1 MRILITRGRDD
12 AAPLAA
18 ELEARGHEALI
29 EPMLDIV
36 PARGSKQKL
45 LGDLTSVQGLL
56 FTSANGVRAFARLT
70 PSRGYRVFAV
80 GDATAAAA
88 RDAGFA
94 RVESAAGDV
103 EALADLVLQRLR
115 PEHGALFHAA
125 ASQLAGDLQG
135 RLEAAGFQLRRAVLY
150 EAQPASSL
158 SEEIVGDLRA
168 GRIDA
173 VLFFS
178 PRTAK
183 TFVTLVREGGLAP
196 ALARCTALCLS
207 EAVAEEVR
215 TLAWAGVHPARQPT
229 KDSLLET
236 LDRLAATGAQVTEGR
251 AAETMAESETNDDV
265 PAQADTAP
273 AGPAAL
279 AVISAFGGIRPMA
292 TKLGIAVT
300 TVQGWRERAVIPAR
314 RHADILAA
322 AQEHG
327 IDIDGAVLE
336 ASGQPPEAEA
346 PPSRPAP
353 PPSSAATRA
362 ASAMPP
368 AEPKEKPAA
377 EAPPP
382 IPPAPVPPPEPPRS
396 TAGAWLGGLVLGAL
410 LLGGGAGGAVA
421 TRDLWLPYLGATAPA
436 GEAPASA
443 AETEAALARLES
455 EIAGLAGKLDALG
468 GQVADLGQRPAADP
482 AAIPALE
489 AALAELEARLA
500 EAEARPAEA
509 AGTETADLSESVAEL
524 SARLERV
531 EEQAAAPGPI
541 DPGVM
546 EQLSAKEAALAARV
560 AALEEAAGAPS
571 VAPAELATVTAQN
584 EELAA
589 RLAAA
594 ETRVAALDET
604 AQGLSAELAAQAEA
618 GRAGLSAAS
627 ADSALTL
634 AVGQL
639 RDALRLSGP
648 FAAELAVVTELVA
661 DDAELSGLLAPLAA
675 HAEAGLP
682 TPEALRG
689 EFQAAARNAASAG
702 RGDEAEGLLSGVM
715 RRVSQVVTVRPVGQ
729 VDGAGA
735 GAVLARAENKLAG
748 DDLAGAVAEL
758 DALQDGAAAAMADWR
773 RRAEGRLA
781 ADAAVAEL
789 GTRAIA
795 KLAGA
800 GG

>member
-18 ELEARGHEALI
+18 ELEARGHQALI

-36 PARGSKQKL
+36 PAAGSKQKL
-45 LGDLTSVQGLL
+45 LGDLTSVQALL

-70 PSRGYRVFAV
+70 PARGYRIFAV

-88 RDAGFA
+88 RAAGFA

-103 EALADLVLQRLR
+103 EALADLVARRLR
-115 PEHGALFHAA
+115 PGGGALLHAA

-135 RLEAAGFQLRRAVLY
+135 RLEAAGFELRRAVLY
-150 EAQPASSL
+150 EAKPASSI
-158 SEEIVGDLRA
+158 SDEVKGDLDS

-173 VLFFS
+173 ALFFS

-215 TLAWAGVHPARQPT
+215 TCAWAGVHLARQPT
-229 KDSLLET
+229 TDSLLAV
-236 LDRLAATGAQVTEGR
+236 LDRLAAGEENVTEGK
-251 AAETMAESETNDDV
+251 AAEAMADSETNDDG
-265 PAQADTAP
+265 ATAP
-273 AGPAAL
+273 ETAAVEPAAL
-279 AVISAFGGIRPMA
+279 AIIAAFGGIRPMA
-292 TKLGIAVT
+292 AKLGIAVT
-300 TVQGWRERAVIPAR
+300 TVQGWRERAVIPVR

-322 AQEHG
+322 AHEHG
-327 IDIDGAVLE
+327 IDIDGALLE
-336 ASGQPPEAEA
+336 ASGRPPEADETPA
-346 PPSRPAP
+346 RPAAP

-362 ASAMPP
+362 ASGA
-368 AEPKEKPAA
+368 ASREPQTEAVA

-382 IPPAPVPPPEPPRS
+382 ILAAPVPPPEPPRS

-410 LLGGGAGGAVA
+410 LLGSGAGGAIA
-421 TRDLWLPYLGATAPA
+421 TRDLWLPYLGVTAPA
-436 GEAPASA
+436 AEAPA
-443 AETEAALARLES
+443 AETEAALGRLEAQ
-455 EIAGLAGKLDALG
+455 IASLEGKLESLG
-468 GQVADLGQRPAADP
+468 GQLADLGQRPAADP
-482 AAIPALE
+482 AAISALE
-489 AALAELEARLA
+489 AALVELEARVA
-500 EAEARPAEA
+500 EAEAQPSDA
-509 AGTETADLSESVAEL
+509 AGTELSGLSESVAEL
-524 SARLERV
+524 SARLARV

-541 DPGVM
+541 DPDVM

-560 AALEEAAGAPS
+560 AALEEAGGSPT
-571 VAPAELATVTAQN
+571 VAPEELAAVTAQN

-618 GRAGLSAAS
+618 GRAGLSAAT

-639 RDALRLSGP
+639 REALRLSGP

-661 DDAELSGLLAPLAA
+661 EDAELSGLLAPLAA
-675 HAEAGLP
+675 HAEAGVP
-682 TPEALRG
+682 TLEALRG
-689 EFQAAARNAASAG
+689 EFPAAARHAAAAA

-735 GAVLARAENKLAG
+735 GAVLARAESKLAG
-748 DDLAGAVAEL
+748 DDLAGAVAEI
-758 DALQDGAAAAMADWR
+758 DALQGDAASAMADWR

-789 GTRAIA
+789 STRAIA
-795 KLAGA
+795 KLAGV

>member
-18 ELEARGHEALI
+18 ELEARGHAALI
-29 EPMLDIV
+29 EPMLEIL
-36 PARGSKQKL
+36 PAAGSKQKL
-45 LGDLTSVQGLL
+45 IGDLTSVQALL

-70 PSRGYRVFAV
+70 PARGYRGFAV

-88 RDAGFA
+88 REAGFA

-103 EALADLVLQRLR
+103 EALAQLVVQRLR
-115 PEHGALFHAA
+115 PEDGVLLHAA

-135 RLEAAGFQLRRAVLY
+135 RLEAAGFALRRAVLY
-150 EAQPASSL
+150 EAQAASSI
-158 SEEIVGDLRA
+158 SEEIRGELDA

-183 TFVTLVREGGLAP
+183 TFVTLVREGGLAQ
-196 ALARCTALCLS
+196 ALARCAALCLS

-215 TLAWAGVHPARQPT
+215 SCAWAGVHLAPEPNQ
-229 KDSLLET
+229 DSLLQV
-236 LDRLAATGAQVTEGR
+236 LDRIAVGEASQTEGK
-251 AAETMAESETNDDV
+251 AAEAMAESETNDNG
-265 PAQADTAP
+265 AAAP
-273 AGPAAL
+273 DAAASEPAAL
-279 AVISAFGGIRPMA
+279 AVIAAFGGIRPMA

-300 TVQGWRERAVIPAR
+300 TVQGWRERAVIPVR

-322 AQEHG
+322 AQKHG
-327 IDIDGAVLE
+327 IEIDGALLE
-336 ASGQPPEAEA
+336 ASGQPSEAEA
-346 PPSRPAP
+346 PAGPAAP

-362 ASAMPP
+362 AAAASPS
-368 AEPKEKPAA
+368 EPKDKPAA

-382 IPPAPVPPPEPPRS
+382 IPPAPTPPPEPPRS

-410 LLGGGAGGAVA
+410 LAGGGAGGAVA
-421 TRDLWLPYLGATAPA
+421 TRDIWLPYLGGTAA
-436 GEAPASA
+436 GGEASAPA
-443 AETEAALARLES
+443 AETEAALAGLES
-455 EIAGLAGKLDALG
+455 EITGLAGKLDALG
-468 GQVADLGQRPAADP
+468 AQVADLAQRPAAEP

-489 AALAELEARLA
+489 AALAELEARVA
-500 EAEARPAEA
+500 EAEARPSDAG
-509 AGTETADLSESVAEL
+509 GTETAGLSESVAEL
-524 SARLERV
+524 SARLARV

-541 DPGVM
+541 DPSVM

-560 AALEEAAGAPS
+560 AALEEAGGAPS
-571 VAPAELATVTAQN
+571 VAPAELAAVTAQN

-604 AQGLSAELAAQAEA
+604 AQGLSAEVAAQAEA
-618 GRAGLSAAS
+618 GLSAAT

-648 FAAELAVVTELVA
+648 FAAELAVVTKLVA

-675 HAEAGLP
+675 HAEAGVP

-689 EFQAAARNAASAG
+689 EFPAAARAAASAG

-729 VDGAGA
+729 VDGADA
-735 GAVLARAENKLAG
+735 GAVLARAESKLSG
-748 DDLAGAVAEL
+748 GDLAGAVAEL

-789 GTRAIA
+789 SARAIA